1 MTELFLIAL
10 LASGLTVLMWG
21 NVTELAEACRER
33 VKKWALSFKEE
44 TGSEG
49 KIKFK
54 AESLPDKTYDHI
66 RMLMRLT
73 LGMGTDRSVKVF
85 LLISLL
91 FLTLIFALLVGRIDF
106 PLVLSAALGAGI
118 LPYGLLR
125 LRLQKLRV
133 KSSGEGEILV
143 SELLENYK
151 IEYCNMRQAIETT
164 AAAIEDAPNSK
175 RLLIN
180 LARGLNT
187 AEGKR
192 IDSLMREFRLSINTS
207 WGNILASNMG
217 FALTAGVEVTE
228 ALTDLADT
236 VKRAR
241 RVNEFARRENNEAS
255 LILKYLF
262 PAAYLITVVGGVRFF
277 GLSASK
283 FFYYQF
289 ETEAG
294 LTWFTISLIIYG
306 VGVLLNACLSA
317 AKLDV

>member
-73 LGMGTDRSVKVF
+73 LGMGTDRSVKAF

-151 IEYCNMRQAIETT
+151 IEYCNMRH
-164 AAAIEDAPNSK
+164 
-175 RLLIN
+175 
-180 LARGLNT
+180 
-187 AEGKR
+187 
-192 IDSLMREFRLSINTS
+192 
-207 WGNILASNMG
+207 
-217 FALTAGVEVTE
+217 
-228 ALTDLADT
+228 
-236 VKRAR
+236 
-241 RVNEFARRENNEAS
+241 
-255 LILKYLF
+255 
-262 PAAYLITVVGGVRFF
+262 FF
-277 GLSASK
+277 DPRS
-283 FFYYQF
+283 F
-289 ETEAG
+289 
-294 LTWFTISLIIYG
+294 
-306 VGVLLNACLSA
+306 
-317 AKLDV
+317 